1 MKSPLVAEIPLNGV
15 ITSRNFTSFF
25 LVKQVN
31 LLVLV
36 GEIPLA
42 PYFSGWNSKNA
53 QSVHGR
59 IPQAKGRKEE
69 RQGEEG
75 ASDMC
80 SYARWTYHTGWILF
94 LTFLKH
100 WFIPHLV
107 LISIVK
113 KRGLADTWEVG
124 GTILG
129 RLGEGGTILYLG
141 GWRTYR
147 YIPYNMEL
155 RRVSTQRLGMWSSLG
170 GWGCWVWFVSS
181 CIFQRITGVSGGFA
195 APADGIA
202 GVWRWGA
209 A

>member
-15 ITSRNFTSFF
+15 ITSRNFTSFS

-53 QSVHGR
+53 QSVHVR

-80 SYARWTYHTGWILF
+80 SHVRWTYHTGWILF
-94 LTFLKH
+94 LTFLKN
-100 WFIPHLV
+100 WFKPHLA

-129 RLGEGGTILYLG
+129 RLGGEAPYYTWEVGGHTD
-141 GWRTYR
+141 TYR
-147 YIPYNMEL
+147 II
-155 RRVSTQRLGMWSSLG
+155 WSCVG
-170 GWGCWVWFVSS
+170 CRPKGWGCEVVWVDEVVEFDLCHLAFFSE
-181 CIFQRITGVSGGFA
+181 
-195 APADGIA
+195 
-202 GVWRWGA
+202 
-209 A
+209 